1 MLSLHCCAG
10 FSLVSANGGY
20 SLAAVLGLLIVVASL
35 VAEHELQ
42 GTWAALVLAR
52 GLSSCGSR
60 ALEHG
65 LSCSEARGVFLDQG
79 LKLCLLH

>member
-1 MLSLHCCAG
+1 MDSVLITTA
-10 FSLVSANGGY
+10 VSP
-20 SLAAVLGLLIVVASL
+20 AV
-35 VAEHELQ
+35 EHELQ